1 MLLIDTSVWIMVFR
15 DRTGQVRQ
23 NLEALISDRNVFLT
37 RFTQLEL
44 LQGSLDEREWSLL
57 SNYLVNQDYAEISN
71 TGWMSAARIYYDL
84 RRRGFTVRSPI
95 DCCIAQVALD
105 NDFLLINNDRD
116 FETIVQICELQ
127 HFRFLG

>member
-15 DRTGQVRQ
+15 DRTGRVRQ
-23 NLEALISDRNVFLT
+23 NLEALINDRKVFLT

-44 LQGSLDEREWSLL
+44 LQGSLDEREWNLL
-57 SNYLVNQDYAEISN
+57 SSYLVNQDYAEISN
-71 TGWMSAARIYYDL
+71 TGWISSARIYYDL
-84 RRRGFTVRSPI
+84 RRRGLTVRSPI

-105 NDFLLINNDRD
+105 SDFLLIHNDRD
-116 FETIVQICELQ
+116 FETIAQICELR